1 MLYLKAIHI
10 IFIVTWFSG
19 LFYMVRLFVYHS
31 EANEKP
37 EPEKSILINHF
48 LAAEKRLWYGIT
60 VPSAYG
66 TIIFGL
72 WLSYDM
78 FGFHFPDWLLLKL
91 GVVLGLLIYHLICG
105 KIFKN
110 FQKGQINYSSMQMR
124 IWNEVSTIFLTSIV
138 FIVVLKDMLNWLKGL
153 AGIILFSILLMS
165 AIKTYKTIRE
175 KK

>member
-19 LFYMVRLFVYHS
+19 LFYLVRLFVYHS

-48 LAAEKRLWYGIT
+48 LGAEKRLWYGIT

-91 GVVLGLLIYHLICG
+91 GVVLGLLIYHLMCG
-105 KIFKN
+105 KIFRN

>member
-1 MLYLKAIHI
+1 
-10 IFIVTWFSG
+10 
-19 LFYMVRLFVYHS
+19 MVRLFVYHS
-31 EANEKP
+31 EANEKQ

-48 LAAEKRLWYGIT
+48 LGAEKRLWYGIT

-66 TIIFGL
+66 TIIFGT

-91 GVVLGLLIYHLICG
+91 CIVLGLLIYHLMCG
-105 KIFKN
+105 KIFKK
-110 FQKGQINYSSMQMR
+110 FQRGQINYSSMQMR

-165 AIKTYKTIRE
+165 AIKIYKTKRE